1 MEEIT
6 DADYM
11 YGKRVC
17 KDFEKKKNVGKYH
30 DLYLKSDTLLL
41 AHVSENFRNTCLN
54 IY

>member
-6 DADYM
+6 NADYM
-11 YGKRVC
+11 YGKKVC
-17 KDFEKKKNVGKYH
+17 KDFEKKSVEENH

-41 AHVSENFRNTCLN
+41 TDVSENFRNTCIK

>member
-6 DADYM
+6 NADYV
-11 YGKRVC
+11 YRKKVC
-17 KDFEKKKNVGKYH
+17 KDFEKKSVGENH

-41 AHVSENFRNTCLN
+41 TDVSENFRNTCIK